1 RKYGRIHHIQVQGK
15 VNGNLLQL
23 FQGFLKA
30 LKIKFSGFY
39 MVFSPVKFFP
49 VSGADTKLI
58 DTSVSCQ
65 LPASSQHTGVGKF
78 CSQIFMAQI
87 CMGVKMNHMDVRKFF
102 NRCPESTQGH
112 QMFSSQH
119 KRYLP
124 VIQYG
129 LCPFFNICQG
139 QLGISKTQLQ
149 ISRIHDP
156 VISQIPVLIRTVA
169 FQPKGLMAD
178 SAAAES
184 GSRAKRSAGIKR
196 RSEKHDIRF
205 LIISV
210 TFQISLNV
218 CSQHLSKAPLHMPGD
233 KKLPCAV
240 WWYNT
245 W

>member
-1 RKYGRIHHIQVQGK
+1 M
-15 VNGNLLQL
+15 

-49 VSGADTKLI
+49 VSRADAKLVNA
-58 DTSVSCQ
+58 SVSNK
-65 LPASSQHTGVGKF
+65 LPASSQHTGMRQL
-78 CSQIFMAQI
+78 CSQVVLAQI
-87 CMGVKMNHMDVRKFF
+87 CMSVKMNHMDVRKFF
-102 NRCPESTQGH
+102 NRCPESSQGH
-112 QMFSSQH
+112 QMFSAQH
-119 KRYLP
+119 KRDLP
-124 VIQYG
+124 VIQYS

-149 ISRIHDP
+149 VPGIHDP
-156 VISQIPVLIRTVA
+156 VISQVPILIRAVA
-169 FQPKGLMAD
+169 FQTKGFMAD
-178 SAAAES
+178 SAAPES
-184 GSRAKRSAGIKR
+184 GSRSEGSAGIKR

-205 LIISV
+205 LIVSV

-218 CSQHLSKAPLHMPGD
+218 CSQHLLIAPLHMPGG